1 MCSSDLVDKIRDQVQ
16 SAKRAKGEEPREL
29 SETEAHEI
37 KTYGEQE

>member
-1 MCSSDLVDKIRDQVQ
+1 VVEKIKEQVQ

-29 SETEAHEI
+29 SEPEEHEI